1 MEARAVHRDPFAVV
15 ASSSVASVVVA
26 VDPVLGDVAVVSE
39 TVVVVVIEDFL
50 VLGVGTFAEDSAA
63 VASEAFASCSVVA
76 MVVGQALVVDLIA
89 AAVVVAVVVPGHY
102 LVPGQAL
109 LRLRWSFDC
118 PSVGEGEDLHL
129 RLIVDFAG
137 SSFAELVGQPLA
149 DTVAVE
155 ELGNSHQLVD
165 RLRSLA
171 DMLHCSE
178 VVRSRAEMRIE
189 DIQRHLMVVVVV
201 VGMRQWFEGH
211 WVVKRWVVMRSWKA
225 LPKEEAV
232 VDLSNRKALGDSALL

>member
-1 MEARAVHRDPFAVV
+1 MADHQDPFAVV

-26 VDPVLGDVAVVSE
+26 VDPVLGDVAVVYE
-39 TVVVVVIEDFL
+39 TVVVAVIEDFL

-63 VASEAFASCSVVA
+63 VASEAFAPCSVVA

-89 AAVVVAVVVPGHY
+89 AAGVVAVAVLGHY
-102 LVPGQAL
+102 LVL
-109 LRLRWSFDC
+109 LRLRWSCDC

-171 DMLHCSE
+171 DMLHCLE
-178 VVRSRAEMRIE
+178 VVRNMAEKRIE
-189 DIQRHLMVVVVV
+189 DIQRHLVVVVVV
-201 VGMRQWFEGH
+201 VGMRQWVEGH
-211 WVVKRWVVMRSWKA
+211 WVVKRWVLMRSWKA

-232 VDLSNRKALGDSALL
+232 VDLSNRKALDDSALL